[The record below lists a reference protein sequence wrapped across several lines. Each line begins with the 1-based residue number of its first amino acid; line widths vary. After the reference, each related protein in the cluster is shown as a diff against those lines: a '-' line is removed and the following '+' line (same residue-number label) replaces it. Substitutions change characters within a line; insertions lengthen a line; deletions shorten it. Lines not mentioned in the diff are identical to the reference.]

1 LEWEGELEDES
12 SVKLMRSRLSPKKEV
27 AKRFLRN
34 LLSEGETDSQEVVQL
49 AKEEGITEATLR
61 KAREELG
68 IGVDRI
74 GNQEGGS
81 GVVGSRWALP
91 LTS

>member
-1 LEWEGELEDES
+1 MVGGTEDES
-12 SVKLMRSRLSPKKEV
+12 SVKLMRARLSPKKES

-34 LLSEGETDSQEVVQL
+34 LLSDGEVDSREVVQR
-49 AKEEGITEATLR
+49 AKAEGISEATLR

-68 IGVDRI
+68 IEAGRI